1 MAVVESMYIVLV
13 ACVCELITAFVDVV
27 EVCNKRKFTPQ
38 RHYLS
43 LSVQRH
49 LDITTR
55 GIGLC

>member
-1 MAVVESMYIVLV
+1 MAVVEYMYIVLV
-13 ACVCELITAFVDVV
+13 ACVCESITVCVDVV
-27 EVCNKRKFTPQ
+27 EVHNKRKFTPQ
-38 RHYLS
+38 GHYLS